1 MPTPPL
7 FKRIFQY
14 PSLVTPASQLSGA
27 YMEWE
32 VPLGPVAGAYKN
44 CRGTPEDF
52 VAYLQAQGLLGAA
65 SVIAQALSLSG
76 AQQLRLNN
84 PPDPQVVSNVL
95 YAIEDSRWNSGKG
108 GTVYVHGLSTDEYAP
123 VGYALVKGV
132 RMLVSVDVVAGTFSE
147 FQSGSSLT
155 TIDLLDLTGAQM
167 DQVMALAYT
176 DCDADP
182 ATSPAWSYPGMEFD
196 AIDPNTSGNYHYY
209 CSRSTYVP
217 GNTTTGVGPCWHR
230 VEKL

>member
-44 CRGTPEDF
+44 YRGTPEDL
-52 VAYLQAQGLLGAA
+52 VAYLQAQGLLGGA
-65 SVIAQALSLSG
+65 SVIAQAISLSG
-76 AQQLRLNN
+76 AQQLRLNSQ
-84 PPDPQVVSNVL
+84 PDPQVVSNVL
-95 YAIEDSRWNSGKG
+95 YAVESGVWNGGDSA
-108 GTVYVHGLSTDEYAP
+108 TVYVHGLNATTYAP
-123 VGYALVKGV
+123 IGYTLLGGVMALVN
-132 RMLVSVDVVAGTFSE
+132 VDVTAGKFSA
-147 FQSGSSLT
+147 FQSGTSLPT
-155 TIDLLDLTGAQM
+155 VDLLDLTGAQIEEV
-167 DQVMALAYT
+167 QALTYT

-182 ATSPAWSYPGMEFD
+182 AASPAWSQHRMEFD
-196 AIDPNTSGNYHYY
+196 AIDPATGGNYRYY
-209 CSRSTYVP
+209 CTRGTYIK
-217 GNTTTGVGPCWHR
+217 GNPTTGAGPAWHR

>member
-7 FKRIFQY
+7 LKRIFQH

-27 YMEWE
+27 FMEWE
-32 VPLGPVAGAYKN
+32 VPLGPVPGVYKN
-44 CRGTPEDF
+44 YRGTPEDL

-76 AQQLRLNN
+76 AQQLRLNSQ
-84 PPDPQVVSNVL
+84 PDPQVVSNVL
-95 YAIEDSRWNSGKG
+95 YAIESSNWNGGDSA
-108 GTVYVHGLSTDEYAP
+108 TVYVHGLNATTYAP
-123 VGYALVKGV
+123 IGYTLLKGVMALVN
-132 RMLVSVDVVAGTFSE
+132 VDVAAGTFSE
-147 FQSGSSLT
+147 FQAGSSLA

-167 DQVMALAYT
+167 DEAMALNYT

-182 ATSPAWSYPGMEFD
+182 ADSPAWSYPGMQFD
-196 AIDPNTSGNYHYY
+196 AIDPNTTGNYHYY
-209 CSRSTYVP
+209 CTRGTYVP
-217 GNTTTGVGPCWHR
+217 GNTTTGAGPAWHR